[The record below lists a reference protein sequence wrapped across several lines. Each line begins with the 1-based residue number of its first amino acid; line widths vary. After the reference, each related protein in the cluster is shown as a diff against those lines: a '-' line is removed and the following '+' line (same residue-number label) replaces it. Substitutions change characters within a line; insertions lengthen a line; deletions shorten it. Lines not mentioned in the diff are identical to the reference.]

1 MEGMFIFTRKLTK
14 KGLSLIILALGAV
27 LCLIIAVV
35 SGIKIKNNPQFGKA
49 ETEEDRIAFVRS
61 FGWEVAD
68 GSEETAEVR
77 IPREFDDVYKQY
89 NLIQKAQGLDLQD
102 YRRCR
107 VTRYTYRITNYPTG
121 EEGVLINLLVYDGR
135 VIGGDVMSPRL
146 DGFMHGFEYM
156 GDR

>member
-1 MEGMFIFTRKLTK
+1 MFIFTRKLTK
-14 KGLSLIILALGAV
+14 KSLSLIILVLGAV
-27 LCLIIAVV
+27 LCVIIAAV
-35 SGIKIKNNPQFGKA
+35 SVLSTENNPRFGKA
-49 ETEEDRIAFVRS
+49 ETEEDRIAFIRS

-68 GSEETAEVR
+68 REGEVTEVT

-102 YRRCR
+102 YRGCK
-107 VTRYTYRITNYPTG
+107 VIRYTYQITNYPTG
-121 EEGVLINLLVYDGR
+121 EDGVLINLLVYGDR

-156 GDR
+156 GNR